1 MREMNQVCRFD
12 HTVIS
17 IVDVHVL
24 TVLPRL
30 CKSMSLLLGSTLNRE
45 GVKGTIPALDWK
57 GHKGPV
63 GGMDCSCA
71 SAGLWV
77 TRASAFVEMY

>member
-12 HTVIS
+12 HTVVS

-30 CKSMSLLLGSTLNRE
+30 CKSMSLLLGSTLNCE
-45 GVKGTIPALDWK
+45 GVKGTIPALDRTCQGTCWGDGLLLCLCWVV
-57 GHKGPV
+57 GHQGA
-63 GGMDCSCA
+63 CIC
-71 SAGLWV
+71 
-77 TRASAFVEMY
+77 

>member
-1 MREMNQVCRFD
+1 MI
-12 HTVIS
+12 IS

-45 GVKGTIPALDWK
+45 GGKGTIPAFDWK
-57 GHKGPV
+57 GHKGHKAPV
-63 GGMDCSCA
+63 GVMECSCA
-71 SAGLWV
+71 FVGLWV
-77 TRASAFVEMY
+77 TRASALVEMY